1 MKLNDL
7 GRKNVAQKALKE
19 NFGMSFDTS
28 RMDKTS
34 TRNMLVRIRNLIKE
48 AKSAPDFYR
57 NQSKPTYMK
66 LVFMEQAL
74 ASHWSILNTSRPRI
88 IIENEEVE
96 KSQVILA
103 AQDMVDSIQKMIEQ
117 VNDMLV
123 KELPALVD
131 SIEND
136 IGVNESQQFSQQAT
150 TALQSLNQALPQSK
164 EQMKAA
170 LSGLTGGGAMNPG
183 AFGAPGAMPGAE
195 AGMPPAM
202 PGAEAGMPPAM
213 PGDEAGSPP
222 VEAPPEEAP
231 EEPEEETAAVG
242 REKR

>member
-1 MKLNDL
+1 MKLTDL
-7 GRKNVAQKALKE
+7 ETKNVAVKALKE
-19 NFGMSFDTS
+19 SFSMNFDVSDLDKSKTRTMLS
-28 RMDKTS
+28 RIKG
-34 TRNMLVRIRNLIKE
+34 LISE
-48 AKSAPDFYR
+48 
-57 NQSKPTYMK
+57 SKRSPEFHKAQNNPAYLK

-74 ASHWSILNTSRPRI
+74 SQHMKVAKEPRI
-88 IIENEEVE
+88 VFENEEVE

-150 TALQSLNQALPQSK
+150 GALQTLNQTLPQTK

-170 LSGLTGGGAMNPG
+170 LSGLTGGGGMNPD
-183 AFGAPGAMPGAE
+183 AFGAPGADM
-195 AGMPPAM
+195 GMPAM
-202 PGAEAGMPPAM
+202 PGAEAGAM
-213 PGDEAGSPP
+213 PGLPAAGAPP
-222 VEAPPEEAP
+222 EEAPPEEAP
-231 EEPEEETAAVG
+231 EEPEEEVAAVG

>member
-1 MKLNDL
+1 
-7 GRKNVAQKALKE
+7 
-19 NFGMSFDTS
+19 
-28 RMDKTS
+28 MDKTS

-202 PGAEAGMPPAM
+202 PGDEAGMPPAM

>member
-202 PGAEAGMPPAM
+202 PG
-213 PGDEAGSPP
+213 DEAGSPP

>member
-7 GRKNVAQKALKE
+7 DRKHVAQKALKE
-19 NFGMSFDTS
+19 SFGVQFDAS
-28 RMDKTS
+28 RLNKS
-34 TRNMLVRIRNLIKE
+34 ATRAMLIKVRGLIQE
-48 AKSAPDFYR
+48 AKSSPEFYH
-57 NQSKPTYMK
+57 NQTKPTYMK

-74 ASHWSILNTSRPRI
+74 VSHWGELNSIRPRI
-88 IIENEEVE
+88 VFENEEVE

-136 IGVNESQQFSQQAT
+136 IGVNESQQFSQTAT
-150 TALQSLNQALPQSK
+150 AALQTLNQALPQTK

-170 LSGLTGGGAMNPG
+170 LAGLTGGASPE
-183 AFGAPGAMPGAE
+183 AFGAAPEMGMPGVEAGAELAPPAE
-195 AGMPPAM
+195 APVPEVPDEEPA
-202 PGAEAGMPPAM
+202 
-213 PGDEAGSPP
+213 
-222 VEAPPEEAP
+222 EAP
-231 EEPEEETAAVG
+231 EEPESEVG
-242 REKR
+242 RAKR

>member
-19 NFGMSFDTS
+19 NFGVSFDTS
-28 RMDKTS
+28 KMDKTS
-34 TRNMLVRIRNLIKE
+34 TRHMLIQIRNLIKE
-48 AKSAPDFYR
+48 AKSAPNFYS
-57 NQSKPTYMK
+57 NQAKPTYMK

-74 ASHWSILNTSRPRI
+74 SSHWSILNTSRPRI

-150 TALQSLNQALPQSK
+150 GALQALNQTLPQTK

-170 LSGLTGGGAMNPG
+170 LSTLTGGGGMNPES
-183 AFGAPGAMPGAE
+183 FGAPGADMGMPGAE
-195 AGMPPAM
+195 AGEM
-202 PGAEAGMPPAM
+202 PGLPAAEAPP
-213 PGDEAGSPP
+213 E
-222 VEAPPEEAP
+222 EAPPEEAP
-231 EEPEEETAAVG
+231 EEPEEEVTAVG

>member
-7 GRKNVAQKALKE
+7 DRNDAAKKALKE
-19 NFGMSFDTS
+19 NFGVQFDAS
-28 RMDKTS
+28 KMNKAS
-34 TRNMLVRIRNLIKE
+34 TRAMLSRVRGLIKE
-48 AKSAPDFYR
+48 AKTSPEFYR
-57 NQSKPTYMK
+57 NQTKPTYMK

-74 ASHWSILNTSRPRI
+74 VNHWERLNVSRPRI
-88 IIENEEVE
+88 VFENEEVE

-136 IGVNESQQFSQQAT
+136 IGVNESQQFNQQAT
-150 TALQSLNQALPQSK
+150 GALQALNQSLPQTK

-170 LSGLTGGGAMNPG
+170 LGVLTGAGGGMDMAALG
-183 AFGAPGAMPGAE
+183 AAPGAMPGAE
-195 AGMPPAM
+195 GEIPPA
-202 PGAEAGMPPAM
+202 PGAEGEMPP
-213 PGDEAGSPP
+213 EAEAPEAPAG
-222 VEAPPEEAP
+222 EAPPEAP
-231 EEPEEETAAVG
+231 EEPEAEVG
-242 REKR
+242 RAKR

>member
-1 MKLNDL
+1 
-7 GRKNVAQKALKE
+7 
-19 NFGMSFDTS
+19 
-28 RMDKTS
+28 
-34 TRNMLVRIRNLIKE
+34 MLIRIRNLIKE
-48 AKSAPDFYR
+48 AKSAPDFYS
-57 NQSKPTYMK
+57 NQAKPTYMK

-74 ASHWSILNTSRPRI
+74 SSHWSILNTSRPRI

-150 TALQSLNQALPQSK
+150 GALQTLNQTLPQTK

-170 LSGLTGGGAMNPG
+170 LSGLTGGGGMNPD
-183 AFGAPGAMPGAE
+183 AFGAPGADM
-195 AGMPPAM
+195 GMPAM
-202 PGAEAGMPPAM
+202 PGAEAGAM
-213 PGDEAGSPP
+213 PGLPAAGAPP
-222 VEAPPEEAP
+222 EEAPPEEAP
-231 EEPEEETAAVG
+231 EEPEEEVAAVG